1 MKKYSYG
8 FFSSKNWLEKA
19 DKERKYKLAFCFV
32 PTQCVIENSK
42 QIAKK
47 GRERRK
53 RKIIVPFRSYPTRN
67 RNSKNIE
74 KKFQKFKN
82 TIVAS
87 FQAIIGWNRP
97 RNRENKNYDS
107 ASFQPDA

>member
-1 MKKYSYG
+1 MFRANLTRNGKFQKNRKK
-8 FFSSKNWLEKA
+8 FKKIKRIPLWLH
-19 DKERKYKLAFCFV
+19 F
-32 PTQCVIENSK
+32 K
-42 QIAKK
+42 QKHVEK

-53 RKIIVPFRSYPTRN
+53 TKIIVPFRSYPTSN

-87 FQAIIGWNRP
+87 FQATICWNRP
-97 RNRENKNYDS
+97 RKRENKNYDS

>member
-1 MKKYSYG
+1 MLRASPTRNGKFQTNRKK
-8 FFSSKNWLEKA
+8 FKKIKKIPLWLHFKPKHVE
-19 DKERKYKLAFCFV
+19 
-32 PTQCVIENSK
+32 
-42 QIAKK
+42 K

-53 RKIIVPFRSYPTRN
+53 KKLSFRFVPTRHVIE
-67 RNSKNIE
+67 NSKNIE

-97 RNRENKNYDS
+97 RNRENKNYHS
-107 ASFQPDA
+107 VSFKPDA